1 MKKLLS
7 LVVAAVLCMSLF
19 AACGESSS
27 SSSTAAKSEAKTETK
42 SEAAPAATEEKSEAA
57 SESHE
62 AITIKLQGAFAEGA
76 DHYWYFE
83 QFCQSVNE
91 YSDGSLTVVWG
102 AGPEAIP
109 TDQLGE
115 AMQNQIVE
123 LVYTPTAYLDSMSK
137 AMGAM
142 KLLDAY
148 ECRTNGGYEYLD
160 GICEDVFKCHF
171 LGRCAMGSKFCLTT
185 QFEVNSLE
193 DFKGQVFRGTAA
205 HRPLLEAL
213 GAEVVTMGWAD
224 VYSAIDKNVVAG
236 VGGTYRDFVDN
247 DLGGKCKYL
256 IQPGFYDSDSSLF
269 ITDTAWAKLDDLQKE
284 ALEKA
289 AIDWENAAQAYND
302 ENNEIDIK
310 KLEDAGTVVIDL
322 EELGCADEFL
332 DTAYNAVWDSI
343 AADNAQMAE
352 DLRKF
357 ASR

>member
-1 MKKLLS
+1 MKKLLA
-7 LVVAAVLCMSLF
+7 LTMALVLCASLF
-19 AACGESSS
+19 AGCGGSSNGG
-27 SSSTAAKSEAKTETK
+27 STAKSETKTETK
-42 SEAAPAATEEKSEAA
+42 SEAAAPAAETKSEAPA
-57 SESHE
+57 AASHE

-83 QFCQSVNE
+83 QFCKTVNE
-91 YSDGSLTVVWG
+91 LSEGSVTVVWG

-115 AMQNQIVE
+115 AMQNGIVE

-142 KLLDAY
+142 KLLNAY
-148 ECRTNGGYEYLD
+148 DCRTNGGYEYLD
-160 GICEDVFKCHF
+160 QLCEDVFHCHF

-185 QFEVNSLE
+185 QFEVTSL
-193 DFKGQVFRGTAA
+193 DSFKGQVFRGTAA

-256 IQPGFYDSDSSLF
+256 IDPGFYDSDSSLF
-269 ITDTAWAKLDDLQKE
+269 ISDATWAKLDDVQKN
-284 ALEKA
+284 ALSQA

-302 ENNEIDIK
+302 ENNEKDIK
-310 KLEDAGTVVIDL
+310 ALEDAGAEV
-322 EELGCADEFL
+322 EL
-332 DTAYNAVWDSI
+332 
-343 AADNAQMAE
+343 
-352 DLRKF
+352 K
-357 ASR
+357 